1 MFSRL
6 ERTIAFRYLRPNRS
20 DRFVSVITAFSFLG
34 IMLGVA
40 TLIVVMAVM
49 NGFRQELFSKI
60 LGMNA
65 HIAVYGQVD
74 GRTAP
79 LADYTDL
86 RAQIAAIPDIQ
97 SVVPVV
103 EGQVMLSHDG
113 KSFGALVRGLD
124 SDGLTAKSLLA
135 QSIVDG
141 SISNWVGDD
150 TTMIGSR
157 LAKRLG
163 VGVGDRITLVSPNGQ
178 ITPFGTVPAIR
189 AYTVRAI
196 YEIGMFE
203 YDSGFVFLPMDAA
216 QTFFNLAPNQASAL
230 EITLTDP
237 FAIMAAQRRIFPLLP
252 DNADLT
258 NWQRAHASF
267 FNAIQIERNV
277 MFLILTLIIIVAAF
291 NIISGLVMLVK
302 DKSGSIAILRTMGA
316 TRGSIMRIF
325 MLAGSAVGVVGTLAG
340 VLLGVTLA
348 QNIEGVRKFFEFL
361 SGANLFNAEIYFLSK
376 LPAQIVW
383 SDVWTVALLALT
395 LSVLATIYPSWRAA
409 RLDPVAALRAAS

>member
-20 DRFVSVITAFSFLG
+20 DRFVSVITGFSFLG
-34 IMLGVA
+34 ILLGVA

-49 NGFRQELFSKI
+49 NGFRQELFHKI

-79 LADYTDL
+79 LGDYMAL
-86 RAQIAAIPDIQ
+86 QKSIAALPG
-97 SVVPVV
+97 VLAATPVV
-103 EGQVMLSHDG
+103 EGQVLISQQG
-113 KSFGALVRGLD
+113 KSFGALVRGLEPKD
-124 SDGLTAKSLLA
+124 LMAKELLAKSIVAGALD
-135 QSIVDG
+135 QVDG
-141 SISNWVGDD
+141 NDAA
-150 TTMIGSR
+150 MIGSR

-178 ITPFGTVPAIR
+178 TTPFGTVPAIR

-203 YDSGFVFLPMDAA
+203 YDSNFVFLPLRAA
-216 QTFFNLAPNQASAL
+216 QVYFNLEKQVSGI
-230 EITLTDP
+230 EITTADP
-237 FAIMAAQRRIFPLLP
+237 FTLLPLKRQLFLLLP
-252 DNADLT
+252 DNADMT
-258 NWQRAHASF
+258 DWQRAHAGF

-302 DKSGSIAILRTMGA
+302 DKSTSIAILRGMGA
-316 TRGSIMRIF
+316 SQGMIMRIF
-325 MLAGSAVGVVGTLAG
+325 ILAGSAVGIMGTLCGVILG
-340 VLLGVTLA
+340 VLLA
-348 QNIEGVRKFFEFL
+348 DNIESVRQFFEFL
-361 SGANLFNAEIYFLSK
+361 SGANLFNAEIYFLST
-376 LPAQIVW
+376 LPAQIDWSEVW
-383 SDVWTVALLALT
+383 SVVLMALSLSLLAT
-395 LSVLATIYPSWRAA
+395 LYPSWRAA
-409 RLDPVAALRAAS
+409 RLDPVQALRYE